1 MSQMI
6 KVVQLQYSNKS
17 AGSSALRLHHA
28 FLEGGVDS
36 KIISFKRDNLTDPRI
51 KYLGKKSELLA
62 WIDEKFQNYIG
73 KRTVKKFGL
82 FSYPVFGTD
91 VSQMEEVKSSD
102 VIYFHW
108 TLMGFLNLRSIRK
121 ISKLNKPVVFIMHDM
136 WYLTGGCH
144 YSFDCR
150 KYEVGCYNC
159 QAIKG
164 NKNNDLSTKGFRKKL
179 KLFSSFDNF
188 YFISPSKWL
197 FNCSKNS
204 LLIKNKPLFYIPNAI
219 DETRFKSFEN
229 TTAKNI
235 LNIEEKEIVIAFGAV
250 SVNSPFKG
258 WEYLQKALCILSEDA
273 TMKDVSVLIF
283 GSGYNK
289 KVADEIPFKTKFLGF
304 LNDEYSL
311 AIAYNAATVF
321 VVPSLADNQ
330 PTTVMESLLCG
341 TPVIGFDI
349 GGIPDMI
356 VHKKNGY
363 LAKYKDPSD
372 LANGIKYCI
381 ENKITGTV
389 LPSFKKSEVVKKHV
403 EIMNS
408 ILHLS

>member
-17 AGSSALRLHHA
+17 AGSSALRLHRA
-28 FLEGGVDS
+28 FLESGIDS
-36 KIISFKRDNLTDPRI
+36 KIISFKRDNLTDPGI
-51 KYLGKKSELLA
+51 KYLGKKSELMA
-62 WIDEKFQNYIG
+62 WLDEKFQNYIN
-73 KRTVKKFGL
+73 KKTIKKYGL

-91 VSQMEEVKSSD
+91 LSQMEEITSSD

-150 KYEVGCYNC
+150 KYEAGCYNC

-164 NKNNDLSTKGFRKKL
+164 EKHNDLSTKGFKKKL
-179 KLFSSFDNF
+179 KLFSSFSNF

-197 FNCSKNS
+197 FNCAKNS
-204 LLIKNKPLFYIPNAI
+204 LLLKDKPLFYIPNAI
-219 DETRFKSFEN
+219 DESRFKSFEEA
-229 TTAKNI
+229 TAKNI
-235 LNIEEKEIVIAFGAV
+235 LDIDEKEIVIAFGAT
-250 SVNSPFKG
+250 SVDSPFKG
-258 WEYLQKALCILSEDA
+258 WQYLQKALCFLTEHPNLKNI
-273 TMKDVSVLIF
+273 SVLIF

-289 KVADEIPFKTKFLGF
+289 KIADEIPFKTKFLGF

-330 PTTVMESLLCG
+330 PTTIMESLLCG
-341 TPVIGFDI
+341 TPVVGFDV

-356 VHKKNGY
+356 IHKENGF
-363 LAKYKDPSD
+363 LAKYKDPLD
-372 LANGIKYCI
+372 LANGIIYCI
-381 ENKITGTV
+381 ENKLTGTV
-389 LPSFKKSEVVKKHV
+389 LPSFKKSEVIKKHV
-403 EIMNS
+403 DLMIKT
-408 ILHLS
+408 LHLS